1 MRDNDAYIRRAVVR
15 IIVAVVFVVLI
26 IRVAKMQFFNDEYT
40 AYADNL
46 VRIEQ
51 TIYPPRGDIFDR
63 NGEYLVQSRECY
75 DLMVTYNDLETEGFD
90 TMLVCELV
98 GIEKESLI
106 RALDKIKKDTYRRM
120 RPDVVASYV
129 SKESKLRFDELNIP
143 GFSLVGRTVRW
154 YPHHIAGNLLGYIG
168 AASAATIKNDPYYT
182 MHDYVGVSG
191 LEASWEQTLRGE
203 KGVRVMV
210 KDSRTVI
217 QGAYMDGQY
226 DRAAESG
233 RNLTTTIDFRLQEFA
248 EELLKDKVGA
258 VVAIEPSTGE
268 ILVMASSPTFN
279 PDDLVGNDRSKNIA
293 KLDKD
298 ILRPQFNRAIKS
310 KYPPGSTF
318 KVVQGLIGLQ
328 EGVLHTHNSYP
339 CHGGYSY
346 GKNAK
351 LKCHAH
357 ASPLAL
363 EDAVAQSCN
372 AYFCYVFSNIL
383 TNKKYGSIREAY
395 NAWRE
400 SVLSFGFGQPLG
412 IDMFGEETGNIPTI
426 SDYDKKHNKRWGP
439 THIISLSIGQGET
452 LCTPLQMA
460 NLAAIIAN
468 RGYYYIPHVIKGVAG
483 EESIDEKYL
492 EPHYVNVEARHFE
505 PIINGMWRSVNVD
518 GAGTSRLAY
527 LPGLDVCGKTGTA
540 QNPAGKDHSTFISFA
555 PANNPKIAISVYVE
569 HGGWGSSVAVPIAS
583 LIEELYLT
591 DTIMRPALV
600 EKVKNLKIDYT
611 KSRDYRPKDSKK
623 AKKK

>member
-1 MRDNDAYIRRAVVR
+1 MRDNDAYIRQTIVR
-15 IIVAVVFVVLI
+15 IIVAVVFVVLL

-40 AYADNL
+40 TYAENL

-75 DLMVTYNDLETEGFD
+75 DLMVTYNDLEVEGFD

-98 GIEKESLI
+98 GIEKESLT
-106 RALDKIKKDTYRRM
+106 RALNKIKKDTYRRM

-168 AASAATIKNDPYYT
+168 AASATTIKNDPYYT

-191 LEASWEQTLRGE
+191 LEASWEDTLRGE

-226 DRAAESG
+226 DRAAVAGKSI
-233 RNLTTTIDFRLQEFA
+233 TTTIDFRLQAFA

-279 PDDLVGNDRSKNIA
+279 PDDLVGNDRSRNIA
-293 KLDKD
+293 KLDND

-318 KVVQGLIGLQ
+318 KLVQGLIGLQ
-328 EGVLHTHNSYP
+328 EGVLQPSYSYP
-339 CHGGYSY
+339 CHNGY
-346 GKNAK
+346 GAAHKPA
-351 LKCHAH
+351 CHSH

-363 EDAVAQSCN
+363 QDAVAQSCN

-400 SVLSFGFGQPLG
+400 AVLSFGFGQKLG
-412 IDMFGEETGNIPTI
+412 VDMYGEETGNIPT
-426 SDYDKKHNKRWGP
+426 SSVYDKKHKNRWGP
-439 THIISLSIGQGET
+439 SHIISLSIGQGET

-468 RGYYYIPHVIKGVAG
+468 RGYYYIPHVVKSIDG
-483 EESIDEKYL
+483 EASIDEKYR

-505 PIINGMWRSVNVD
+505 PIIEGMWRSVNVE
-518 GAGTSRLAY
+518 GAGTSRVAY
-527 LPGLDVCGKTGTA
+527 LPGWDVCGKTGTA
-540 QNPAGKDHSTFISFA
+540 ENPAGQDHSTFLSFA
-555 PANNPKIAISVYVE
+555 PMNNPKIAVSVYIE
-569 HGGWGSSVAVPIAS
+569 HGRWGSESAAPIAS

-591 DTIMRPALV
+591 DTIKRPALV
-600 EKVKNLKIDYT
+600 QKVKNLKIDYS
-611 KSRDYRPKDSKK
+611 KSRNYRPKDTKK

>member
-1 MRDNDAYIRRAVVR
+1 MRDNDAYIRQTIVR
-15 IIVAVVFVVLI
+15 IIVAVVFVVLL

-40 AYADNL
+40 TYAENL

-75 DLMVTYNDLETEGFD
+75 DLMVTYNDLEVEGFD

-98 GIEKESLI
+98 GIEKESLT
-106 RALDKIKKDTYRRM
+106 RALNKIKKDTYRRM

-168 AASAATIKNDPYYT
+168 AASATTIKNDPYYT

-191 LEASWEQTLRGE
+191 LEASWEDTLRGE

-226 DRAAESG
+226 DRAAVAGKSI
-233 RNLTTTIDFRLQEFA
+233 TTTIDFRLQAFA

-279 PDDLVGNDRSKNIA
+279 PDDLVGNDRSRNIA
-293 KLDKD
+293 KLDND

-318 KVVQGLIGLQ
+318 KLVQGLIGLQ
-328 EGVLHTHNSYP
+328 EGVLQPSYSYP
-339 CHGGYSY
+339 CHNGY
-346 GKNAK
+346 GAAHKPA
-351 LKCHAH
+351 CHSH

-363 EDAVAQSCN
+363 QDAVAQSCN

-400 SVLSFGFGQPLG
+400 AVLSFGFGQKLG
-412 IDMFGEETGNIPTI
+412 VDMYGEETGNIPAA
-426 SDYDKKHNKRWGP
+426 SVYDKKHKNRWGP
-439 THIISLSIGQGET
+439 SHIISLSIGQGET

-468 RGYYYIPHVIKGVAG
+468 RGYYYIPHVVKSIDG
-483 EESIDEKYL
+483 EASIDEKYR

-505 PIINGMWRSVNVD
+505 PIIEGMWRSVNVE
-518 GAGTSRLAY
+518 GAGTSRVAY
-527 LPGLDVCGKTGTA
+527 LPGWDVCGKTGTA
-540 QNPAGKDHSTFISFA
+540 ENPAGQDHSTFLSFA
-555 PANNPKIAISVYVE
+555 PMNNPKIAVSVYIE
-569 HGGWGSSVAVPIAS
+569 HGRWGSESAAPIAS

-591 DTIMRPALV
+591 DTIKRPALV
-600 EKVKNLKIDYT
+600 QKVKNLKIDYS
-611 KSRDYRPKDSKK
+611 KSRNYRPKDTKK